1 MHTLFCLI
9 VTTTCSEIPGDNT
22 SNIWNPDMKKMI
34 TIPAPINK
42 TAKIAGD
49 MVNRGEALFHH
60 KDSRHSD
67 YSIRLIL

>member
-22 SNIWNPDMKKMI
+22 SNIWNPDMKKTI

-42 TAKIAGD
+42 TARIAGD
-49 MVNRGEALFHH
+49 MVNPLCSLSGRAIARSVLL
-60 KDSRHSD
+60 SD
-67 YSIRLIL
+67 ND

>member
-1 MHTLFCLI
+1 
-9 VTTTCSEIPGDNT
+9 
-22 SNIWNPDMKKMI
+22 MKKTI

-49 MVNRGEALFHH
+49 MVNRGEALLHH